1 MSTTV
6 PRWTPSTI
14 TTDEEQEMLDR
25 LGKRRR
31 QFAFLR
37 LHRAELFDEAF
48 QDELAEMYRDTG
60 EGKLPV
66 PPALL
71 CMALLLQAYTGASD
85 AEVIDAMVDDRR
97 WQLVLGM
104 LGSKKPAFAQGTLQS
119 FRERLIRH
127 DMDLRLLERTVE
139 LAKKTKA
146 FDWKKLPKTLR
157 LAVDSRPL
165 EGAGRVEDTFN
176 LLGHATL
183 KLLSATAMV
192 LGRKAEEI
200 AACAGA
206 PVFLAPSIKAG
217 LDIDWTNP
225 TQKAEAIGEFVRQI
239 DALEAWIRVQ
249 AGKAAEEPPLKD
261 LLDLVAQL
269 RQQDLEPEPPDGGG
283 TRIREGVAKDRRVS
297 IEDPDMRHGRK
308 SKSKRFNGYKQHIA
322 TDLDTEL
329 ILACAVTP
337 ANRPE
342 GEGAAD
348 LQEDLARS
356 PRQEAIGEVFVDRAY
371 VNSEI
376 VEAAAED
383 GATVFCKPRNATN
396 GELFR
401 KADFKLDFRRR
412 TITCPAGQSQK
423 FSLGEV
429 VEFQPATCSACPL
442 RSRCTK
448 ASNDAGRTVQ
458 IAPDEQQQQ
467 RFRKLV
473 RTTQGREA
481 LRQRVGVEHRLA
493 HLAAKQGPRARYRS
507 LRKNLFD
514 LRRYAAVLN
523 LEVIQRR
530 SSSLAKAA

>member
-1 MSTTV
+1 VSTTV
-6 PRWTPSTI
+6 PRWTPSATI
-14 TTDEEQEMLDR
+14 TDEEQEMLDR

-48 QDELAEMYRDTG
+48 QDELAGMYRDTG

-66 PPALL
+66 PPALV
-71 CMALLLQAYTGASD
+71 CMVLLLQAYTGASD
-85 AEVIDAMVDDRR
+85 AEAIDSMVDDRR
-97 WQLVLGM
+97 WQLVLGT
-104 LGSKKPAFAQGTLQS
+104 LGAKQPAFAQGTLQS
-119 FRERLIRH
+119 FRQRLIRNN
-127 DMDLRLLERTVE
+127 MDLRLLERTVE
-139 LAKKTKA
+139 FAKKTKA

-176 LLGHATL
+176 LLGHAAL

-206 PVFLAPSIKAG
+206 PVFLAPSIKTG
-217 LDIDWTNP
+217 LDTDWTHP
-225 TQKAEAIGEFVRQI
+225 EQKAEAIGELVRQI
-239 DALEAWIRVQ
+239 DALEAWIRAQ
-249 AGKAAEEPPLKD
+249 AGKAADESPLKD
-261 LLDLVAQL
+261 LLELVAQL
-269 RQQDLEPEPPDGGG
+269 RKQDLDPEPPDGGG
-283 TRIREGVAKDRRVS
+283 PRIREGVAKDRRVS

-322 TDLDTEL
+322 NDLDSEL

-342 GEGAAD
+342 EEGAVE
-348 LQEDLARS
+348 LQQDIARS
-356 PRQEAIGEVFVDRAY
+356 PRQASVGEVFADRAY
-371 VNSEI
+371 VNSEL
-376 VEAAAED
+376 VEASAES
-383 GATVFCKPRNATN
+383 GATVFCKPWNATN

-401 KADFKLDFRRR
+401 KADFKLNFRLR

-423 FSLGEV
+423 FSPGDI
-429 VEFQPATCSACPL
+429 VEFDPATCSVCPL
-442 RSRCTK
+442 RARCTK
-448 ASNDAGRTVQ
+448 ASNDAGRTVR
-458 IAPDEQQQQ
+458 IAPDEQRQQ

-473 RTTQGREA
+473 GTTKGREA
-481 LRQRVGVEHRLA
+481 LRQRVHVEHRLA
-493 HLAAKQGPRARYRS
+493 HLAAKQGPRARYRG

-514 LRRYAAVLN
+514 LRRHAAVLN
-523 LEVIQRR
+523 LEVILRR
-530 SSSLAKAA
+530 CGAAKAA